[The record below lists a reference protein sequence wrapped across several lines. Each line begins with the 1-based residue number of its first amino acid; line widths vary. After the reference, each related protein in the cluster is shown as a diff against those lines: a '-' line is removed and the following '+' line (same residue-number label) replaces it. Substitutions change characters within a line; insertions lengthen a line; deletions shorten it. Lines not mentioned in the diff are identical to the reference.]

1 MNLIQIGRS
10 LLRLSFGHKLF
21 NRLRFYIHPSG
32 LVTSGTKSIFLAATL
47 ISICF
52 LNLFVCSTEAQSITK
67 WGKLQSDKY
76 ESLKDNFDHPDMI
89 YAPFLYW
96 FWDEPLDRE
105 KIRTMTHEILKQGFN
120 PGYIFAHTSMADLL
134 ASTPGLEKA
143 MEPHPSLPDKEWL
156 SPEWFDAIKD
166 VCEIAKAKN
175 AYVTYADEYMWPSG
189 RANGRVIK
197 EHPELY
203 NSNLGFSVTDV
214 AGGEK
219 VDLPESFFTVAAKT
233 PEAEV
238 KDEYIYASVSET
250 FAPSGIVVE
259 DMFGR
264 KSLGQTITV
273 EKPWLKE
280 VSIMTTCWFG
290 ETKRG
295 FTLEARV
302 NNIEGRLVSKKH
314 YEPGLHEY
322 DRPSL
327 EIPEVFP
334 GGTQLYIGVIP
345 DAGLVAGELGWW
357 GKMGNEYPGGEA
369 WLNGESHAENSFD
382 YYVRLYYKTRDANE
396 FAGAGTRNPR
406 KVRSP
411 YFEARIRSTGLKLI
425 GEGNGFTWTA
435 PKGNSWRVY
444 TFTKKDGGSVN
455 YLDERLAPAFI
466 EIAHKPYFEK
476 LGNYMS
482 SVIPGAICDNE
493 GGFGPLPWSVQL
505 PLRYKTATGNDIRV
519 MMPLMIDRDV
529 EGKFAK
535 ARFDF
540 METVSDLY
548 SGYFGAV
555 NDYLQQ
561 KDMYYISNFWE
572 ESLQWISSGVGD
584 LMKMQ
589 RRFSMPGTD
598 ALTLKIF
605 DPHDLAESHS
615 VAAFEGRR
623 FECEFMGAG
632 GWGDLTMKNLKAGI
646 NATTTWGANHIV
658 LHALFMARNQ
668 KGNVWVPDY
677 YNELPLW
684 QYMHIWSDFVRRTS
698 YINSQGNVVPD
709 VLLLN
714 PLSSAWVLLG
724 NPEEIWGPP
733 SGNVNLLDNLY
744 DKKLQDINHIYSD
757 AIREMYQYRIEYLIA
772 DGHYMNRM
780 LLHGKELLYG
790 DFRFKTVVM
799 PPMVVL
805 PLAVAEKL
813 VDFAEAGG
821 TVYSLGDLPTG
832 STDNGMNDR
841 KMLQLMKQLENQ
853 PGFKLLKG
861 GIITEMKDPSTKLKS
876 QIQFLSGGFE
886 MLQKHRFADGRHFFW
901 LANNS
906 DDTRNCEIEIPE
918 IQGLASIWDCETGKI
933 NEVSSDKLGN
943 NSRIRLCFRPN
954 EAYWLVIDPEQPVK
968 PAASLPVKAG
978 NEKILITLDGD
989 WKISI
994 DPDIQPNLEFPVNV
1008 SRNLIEPGVWHNL
1021 SLWDQWEEVPHNFS
1035 GLLDYSKTFFLDE
1048 APGEATIDLGEVYHF
1063 AEVSVNGEDL
1073 GTKLWPPHN
1082 FTTRA
1087 LKRGTNIIHIR
1098 VGNLVNNNYDMKP
1111 GLDSFGRHLSAFMT
1125 WSGLI
1130 GPVRIIVK

>member
-1 MNLIQIGRS
+1 MNLVQIGRS
-10 LLRLSFGHKLF
+10 LRRLSFGFQLF
-21 NRLRFYIHPSG
+21 NRFRSHINPSEF
-32 LVTSGTKSIFLAATL
+32 VSSGTKRIFWEATL

-52 LNLFVCSTEAQSITK
+52 LSLSVGSAAAQSITK
-67 WGKLQSDKY
+67 WGKLQSDSYK
-76 ESLKDNFDHPDMI
+76 SLQDNFNNPDLI

-105 KIRTMTHEILKQGFN
+105 KIRTMTHGMLKQGFN

-134 ASTPGLEKA
+134 ATTPGLEKA
-143 MEPHPSLPDKEWL
+143 MDPHPSLPDKEWL
-156 SPEWFDAIKD
+156 SQEWFDAIKD
-166 VCEIAKAKN
+166 VCDIAKEKN

-197 EHPELY
+197 QHPELN

-219 VDLPESFFTVAAKT
+219 VNLPESFFTVAAKK
-233 PEAEV
+233 PETEV
-238 KDEYIYASVSET
+238 RDEFVYASSREIFT
-250 FAPSGIVVE
+250 PSGLVVE
-259 DMFGR
+259 DMYGR
-264 KSLGQTITV
+264 KSIGQTITV

-295 FTLEARV
+295 FTLEARI
-302 NNIEGRLVSKKH
+302 NSIDGRLVSQKY

-322 DRPSL
+322 DRPGL

-334 GGTQLYIGVIP
+334 GGTRLYIGVIP
-345 DAGLVAGELGWW
+345 DNGLVAGELGWW
-357 GKMGNEYPGGEA
+357 GKKGDVYPGGEA
-369 WLNGESHAENSFD
+369 WLNGESQAQNGLD
-382 YYVRLYYKTRDANE
+382 CYVNLYYKAREANE
-396 FAGAGTRNPR
+396 SPDPGTRNLR
-406 KVRSP
+406 EGRSP
-411 YFEARIRSTGLKLI
+411 YFETKILSSGLRLI
-425 GEGNGFTWTA
+425 GEGNSFTWTA

-505 PLRYKTATGNDIRV
+505 PTRYKKATGNDIRL
-519 MMPLMIDRDV
+519 MMPLLIDKDV

-548 SGYFGAV
+548 SSYFGEV
-555 NDYLQQ
+555 SDYLQ
-561 KDMYYISNFWE
+561 KHDMYYISNFWE

-677 YNELPLW
+677 YDELPLW
-684 QYMHIWSDFVRRTS
+684 QYMHVWSDFVRRTS

-744 DKKLQDINHIYSD
+744 DKKVQKINHVYSD
-757 AIREMYQYRIEYLIA
+757 AIREMYKYRIEYLIA
-772 DGHYMNRM
+772 DGYYMNRM
-780 LLHGKELLYG
+780 QLNGKELSYG

-813 VDFAEAGG
+813 VGFAEAGG
-821 TVYSLGDLPTG
+821 TIYSLGELPTG

-841 KMLQLMKQLENQ
+841 KMLKLMKQLKSQ
-853 PGFKLLKG
+853 PGFKLLEG
-861 GIITEMKDPSTKLKS
+861 GIVAEMKDPSSQLQS
-876 QIQFLSGGFE
+876 QINFISGGFE

-901 LANNS
+901 LANNG
-906 DDTRNCEIEIPE
+906 DETRNCEVEILK

-933 NEVSSDKLGN
+933 SEISSDKKGN
-943 NSRIRLCFRPN
+943 NSRVRLSFRPN
-954 EAYWLVIDPEQPVK
+954 EAYWLVIDPEKPMK
-968 PAASLPVKAG
+968 PAFSIPVKAE
-978 NEKILITLDGD
+978 NEKIILTLDGD
-989 WKISI
+989 WNISI
-994 DPDIQPNLEFPVNV
+994 DPDVQPNLEFPVKV
-1008 SRNLIEPGVWHNL
+1008 SNNLIVNGLKRNL
-1021 SLWDQWEEVPHNFS
+1021 SLWDKWEEVPNNFS
-1035 GLLDYSKTFFLDE
+1035 GLLDYTKTFNLDE
-1048 APGEATIDLGEVYHF
+1048 APGEATIDLGKVYHF
-1063 AEVSVNGEDL
+1063 AQVSVNGEDL

-1082 FTTRA
+1082 FTTIA
-1087 LKRGTNIIHIR
+1087 LKKGTNIIHIR

-1111 GLDSFGRHLSAFMT
+1111 GIDSFGRQLTEFMT

-1130 GPVRIIVK
+1130 GPVRLIVK